1 MRRYLA
7 NARDGAEKRD
17 AESLVPACRN
27 FAQQIR
33 DARWSITGCAA
44 KMTSPSLFAGVK
56 GAAPNSEACLEN
68 DVCVQ
73 NDFFLSG
80 LQRSSWTFSSMSLS
94 MAIPNRDRVK
104 TRVLGNLR
112 YWQNDRDD

>member
-1 MRRYLA
+1 MRAIPPHIRGSEIERA
-7 NARDGAEKRD
+7 RRKQRRNAPQLSER
-17 AESLVPACRN
+17 
-27 FAQQIR
+27 
-33 DARWSITGCAA
+33 ARWRREARRRIACA
-44 KMTSPSLFAGVK
+44 SL
-56 GAAPNSEACLEN
+56 
-68 DVCVQ
+68 Q